1 MSESEQFAKAWE
13 KVQANFGLIY
23 KKLKDSG
30 ASRERIIRELTDL
43 DIENLLLNEFNLN
56 GEIDLLMKGYVKEL
70 KSIQAFSDIS
80 EDIIK
85 SLIVSDSVFYKSK
98 IIESG
103 NAIKSTMIQSII
115 NNLDEQDFAVRLTQV
130 GLQPHQA
137 NALANDSIRRFSRSV
152 SNEMANNMPKNALY
166 IWEGPIDNKTSDACL
181 RLMGLGPM
189 TRQEFESAFPG
200 AFVNGTHF
208 NCRHQAQ
215 RFLSKK
221 QFKGSLIKKQIANA

>member
-13 KVQANFGLIY
+13 KVQGNFGLIY

-98 IIESG
+98 IIEY
-103 NAIKSTMIQSII
+103 ILIYLY
-115 NNLDEQDFAVRLTQV
+115 NN
-130 GLQPHQA
+130 
-137 NALANDSIRRFSRSV
+137 N
-152 SNEMANNMPKNALY
+152 
-166 IWEGPIDNKTSDACL
+166 
-181 RLMGLGPM
+181 
-189 TRQEFESAFPG
+189 
-200 AFVNGTHF
+200 
-208 NCRHQAQ
+208 
-215 RFLSKK
+215 
-221 QFKGSLIKKQIANA
+221 